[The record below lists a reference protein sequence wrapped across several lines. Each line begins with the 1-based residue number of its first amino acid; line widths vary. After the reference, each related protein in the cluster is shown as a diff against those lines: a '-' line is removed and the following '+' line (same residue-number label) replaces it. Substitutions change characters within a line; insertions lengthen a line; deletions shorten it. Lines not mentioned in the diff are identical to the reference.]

1 MLPIRRVAAAAA
13 ATIVMAGAG
22 VLIAPSPAS
31 AHGASIFPGSR
42 QYFCWVDGLQ
52 DNGQIIPANPAC
64 QDAVAASGTTP
75 LYNWFADL
83 NPAAAGQT
91 AGYIQDGRI
100 CDGTGPEGTV
110 NGPFDFE
117 PYNMMRD
124 DWPRTHL
131 TAGDTY
137 TFRHNNWAAHPGRF
151 DVYLTVQGWDP
162 FAPLSWS
169 DLELIDTAA
178 NPPQT
183 GGPGGLENYFWETT
197 FPANR
202 SGQHLVFVHWVRSDS
217 PENFYSCSDIVF
229 DGGNGEVSGLGGDPG
244 PIDPPDPP
252 DPEDPPTTP
261 GPAIV
266 TGITP
271 TGASVAWGASGG
283 FVSAYEL
290 VNVAGGG
297 EEVLATLTGTPPAT
311 STALTGLTPDTHY
324 ELGVRARN
332 DNTGDV
338 SPLSQPAPFD
348 TPAEGEE
355 PPPGDCSV
363 SYEVISQWNPG
374 FHAEVTVTNDSAST
388 ITGWEVEWT
397 WANGQQITQLW
408 NGIDDQVGAQVSVT
422 NQTWNPTIAG
432 DGGTVTFG
440 FLGTWSGSNNAP
452 AAFTLNGA
460 GCTVG

>member
-1 MLPIRRVAAAAA
+1 MHRVAAAVAA
-13 ATIVMAGAG
+13 SVLAAGAG
-22 VLIAPSPAS
+22 LLVGPSPAT
-31 AHGASIFPGSR
+31 AHGASVFPGGR

-64 QDAVAASGTTP
+64 QAAVAASGTTP
-75 LYNWFADL
+75 LFNWFGNL
-83 NPAAAGQT
+83 NPVADGRT
-91 AGYIQDGRI
+91 TGYIQDGQI

-110 NGPFDFE
+110 NGPFDFS
-117 PYNMMRD
+117 PYNAMRD

-162 FAPLSWS
+162 AAPLSWS
-169 DLELIDTAA
+169 DLELIDTAV

-183 GGPGGLENYFWETT
+183 GGPGGLETYFWDVT

-202 SGQHLVFVHWVRSDS
+202 SGQHLVFTHWVRSDS
-217 PENFYSCSDIVF
+217 PENFYSCSDVVF
-229 DGGNGEVSGLGGDPG
+229 DGGDGEVSGIGGDPG

-252 DPEDPPTTP
+252 DPDEPPTVP

-271 TGASVAWGASGG
+271 TGASVAWGVSGG
-283 FVSAYEL
+283 FVTAYEL

-311 STALTGLTPDTHY
+311 STALTGLTPDTRY
-324 ELGVRARN
+324 EVAVRARN

-338 SPLSQPAPFD
+338 SAFSQPAPFD
-348 TPAEGEE
+348 TPAEDE
-355 PPPGDCSV
+355 PPPPGNCTV
-363 SYEVISQWNPG
+363 SYQLISQWNPG
-374 FHAEVTVTNDSAST
+374 FHAEVTVTNDSASPVN
-388 ITGWEVEWT
+388 GWQVGWLF
-397 WANGQQITQLW
+397 ADGQQVTQLW
-408 NGIDDQVGAQVSVT
+408 NGIDDQVGAEVTVT
-422 NQTWNPTIAG
+422 NESWNPNLPAG
-432 DGGTVTFG
+432 GGSVTFG
-440 FLGTWSGSNNAP
+440 FLGSWSGANSTP
-452 AAFTLNGA
+452 AGFTLNGTA
-460 GCTVG
+460 CTVA